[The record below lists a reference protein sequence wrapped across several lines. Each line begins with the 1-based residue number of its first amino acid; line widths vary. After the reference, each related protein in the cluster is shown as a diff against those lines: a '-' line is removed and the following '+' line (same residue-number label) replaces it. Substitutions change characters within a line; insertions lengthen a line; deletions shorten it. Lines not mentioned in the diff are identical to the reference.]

1 MKKTFLLALLAAISL
16 CAQAQK
22 GRSAIG
28 GGFQG
33 SYIPDEEAR
42 YGFTLKYQY
51 HISNRTRIEPS
62 FSYLTSSA
70 HNEEINFNIHYL
82 IGKSRRVRPFIG
94 IGFGV
99 GFGKTCY
106 NDRYYQYNG
115 HSYDYEEYLN
125 ETRLLINPIAGLDIR
140 LSHSLSMQIEA
151 TPSITPTA
159 YSMLELRFGLGI
171 TYGF

>member
-1 MKKTFLLALLAAISL
+1 MKKTLLLALLAAISL

-33 SYIPDEEAR
+33 SYIPDDESR

-82 IGKSRRVRPFIG
+82 IGKSRRVRPYIG
-94 IGFGV
+94 AGLGV
-99 GFGKTCY
+99 GFGDTGFCY
-106 NDRYYQYNG
+106 YDNY
-115 HSYDYEEYLN
+115 SYDYDS

-159 YSMLELRFGLGI
+159 YCMLELRLGLGI